1 MFRRFARRCLSDV
14 SKDPAPKVDIAA
26 GITQQPTSRVPVPKV
41 SVEAKK
47 AKLAEFG
54 KYAAACL
61 PRWVQKVQ
69 VTHLNEL
76 EILIEPSGVY
86 QVVEFLTRN
95 SLCEFKN
102 LSDITAVDV
111 PNRIHRFEVVYNFLS
126 TRYNSRV
133 RVKTYADELS
143 GLDSITNLHM
153 AANWQ
158 EREVFD
164 MFGVFFH
171 NHPDLRRILTD
182 YGFHGHPLR
191 KDFPLTGFYEVRY
204 DTELQRVVQEPVE
217 LAQEFR
223 RFDLSTP
230 WENFPKFRETKQQEL
245 PSGEK

>member
-1 MFRRFARRCLSDV
+1 MGLISRVSSRTYRNVMMRKFARRCLSDV
-14 SKDPAPKVDIAA
+14 AQTPEKINIAA
-26 GITQQPTSRVPVPKV
+26 GVTAPTARIPVPTV
-41 SVEAKK
+41 TVDAKK

-76 EILIEPSGVY
+76 EMLIEPSGIY
-86 QVVEFLTRN
+86 QVTEFLTRN
-95 SLCEFKN
+95 TLCEFKN
-102 LSDITAVDV
+102 LSDITAIDV
-111 PNRIHRFEVVYNFLS
+111 PNRIQRFEVVYNFLS
-126 TRYNSRV
+126 TTYNSRV

-143 GLDSITNLHM
+143 GLDSICNLHM

-182 YGFHGHPLR
+182 YGFH
-191 KDFPLTGFYEVRY
+191 EVRY
-204 DTELQRVVQEPVE
+204 DSELQRVVQEPVE

-223 RFDLSTP
+223 KFDLSTP

-245 PSGEK
+245 PA